1 MQIKINGIEHQKEA
15 AEIKAMLASGQ
26 MAVSDLAYDEKYRR
40 WTAIGHLPEFAEAC
54 REASLSHPQRQG
66 KPLGNMQA
74 AGVFSGLLGIVFLV
88 IAATSDTTVCRG
100 SIGCV
105 HNVGLV
111 SRQQNNVAIGCVF
124 LLAGVGLY
132 VGGRD
137 R

>member
-1 MQIKINGIEHQKEA
+1 MRIKINGIEHQKSA
-15 AEIKAMLASGQ
+15 DEIKAMLASGQ
-26 MAVSDLAYDEKYRR
+26 MTVSDHIYDEKYRR
-40 WTAIGHLPEFAEAC
+40 WTAIGYLPEFAEAC

-66 KPLGNMQA
+66 KPLGNMQTT
-74 AGVFSGLLGIVFLV
+74 GLFSGLLGIVFLV
-88 IAATSDTTVCRG
+88 VAATSDTTVCRG

-124 LLAGVGLY
+124 LLAGVVLY